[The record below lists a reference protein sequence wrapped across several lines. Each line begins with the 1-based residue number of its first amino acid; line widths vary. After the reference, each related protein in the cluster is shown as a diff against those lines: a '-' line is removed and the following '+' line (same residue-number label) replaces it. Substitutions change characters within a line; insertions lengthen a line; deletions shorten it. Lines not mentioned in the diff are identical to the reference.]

1 MSGFNGRSYPGLV
14 GMLDGRKRRNLALS
28 IVAVIVITVFLY
40 MAQNGFILDAYG
52 VRILRLCAVYSICA
66 LSLNLIQGYT
76 GQFSLGSAG
85 FMALGAYVTS
95 ILSMTDANREAV
107 YYLKPMAPWLM
118 KIHLDYGIALILGG
132 VLAGLVALLIG
143 IPVLR
148 LKGDYLSIATLG
160 FSEIIRI
167 VLNNAQSISNGATG
181 LKNIDPTA
189 NIWWC
194 FCALVLVLLFMTRLF
209 HSSYGRAFLAIRDD
223 EVAAEAMGISI
234 FKHKMMAFVASAV
247 IAGIGGGLMASVLGA
262 VTPVL
267 FRHMMSYDILLIMVL
282 GGTGTMTGALL
293 GGFIYIIAKEALRF
307 MDSGFAI
314 GFIQVPAIAGLRMVM
329 FSVLLMIVVLF
340 YHKGLSGGKEFS
352 WDRLFGFPKKIA
364 ARFSKKSEKAGAGK

>member
-1 MSGFNGRSYPGLV
+1 MSKNNGSSYSGLV
-14 GMLDGRKRRNLALS
+14 GMMSAKQRRNAALTC
-28 IVAVIVITVFLY
+28 VALIAVAAFLY
-40 MAQNGFILDAYG
+40 LAQSGSLLDAYG

-85 FMALGAYVTS
+85 FMALGAYVTA
-95 ILSMTDANREAV
+95 ILSMSDANRESV
-107 YYLKPMAPWLM
+107 YYLKPMASWLAS
-118 KIHLDYGIALILGG
+118 IHLPYGAALILGG
-132 VLAGLVALLIG
+132 ILAGLVALLIG

-167 VLNNAQSISNGATG
+167 LLNNAQSISNGATG
-181 LKNIDPTA
+181 LKNINPTA
-189 NIWWC
+189 NLWWC
-194 FCALVLVLLFMTRLF
+194 FGALALVVLFMTRLF
-209 HSSYGRAFLAIRDD
+209 RSSYGRAFLAIRDD
-223 EVAAEAMGISI
+223 EVAAEAMGVSI
-234 FKHKMMAFVASAV
+234 FKHKMMAFVSSAV

-282 GGTGTMTGALL
+282 GGTGTMTGAIL
-293 GGFIYIIAKEALRF
+293 GGFIFVIAKEALRF

-329 FSVLLMIVVLF
+329 FSVMLMIVVLF

-352 WDRLFGFPKKIA
+352 WDRLFGFPRKIA
-364 ARFSKKSEKAGAGK
+364 ARFTKSGKAGAGK